1 MFAAFLAVPAMPVKP
16 QAPRGIDLDAQGVI
30 NGQPTYEY
38 DMANAYKDD
47 EKPWK
52 KPGAPLITR
61 VVRLQ
66 QITFFQ
72 ERISVTISTTDLL
85 KKHGLSIVIDNV
97 VFVQKIISLV

>member
-1 MFAAFLAVPAMPVKP
+1 MPVKP

-30 NGQPTYEY
+30 NGQSTYEY

-52 KPGAPLITR
+52 KPGASLIAR

-66 QITFFQ
+66 KTTFFQ
-72 ERISVTISTTDLL
+72 ERISVTISITDLL
-85 KKHGLSIVIDNV
+85 KKRGPSIVIDNV
-97 VFVQKIISLV
+97 AFVLKIISLVWMLLR